1 MDHSEFPMRTILALA
16 IGVLFAG
23 AGFADDKLN
32 TVCPKSGKPADGTTV
47 ATVKDGEKEMKI
59 AICCNGCKGKVEAEP
74 AKFIAAAKA
83 NKKAE

>member
-1 MDHSEFPMRTILALA
+1 MRTLALA
-16 IGVLFAG
+16 LGLMFVGAG

-32 TVCPKSGKPADGTTV
+32 TICPKSGKAADGSTV

-59 AICCNGCKGKVEAEP
+59 ATCCNGCKGKVEADP
-74 AKFIAAAKA
+74 AKFVAAAKA